1 MNANFTKILEENKSA
16 FYVFDIPVLKKR
28 VGYLRSRL
36 PSGVSICYAVK
47 ANPFV
52 VQQLNDVTDRF
63 EICSPG
69 EANIC
74 FKLRIPS
81 EKMVISGIYKTE
93 EVTENM
99 VADPLFNGIFTVE
112 SLSQYQLLL
121 QLSRKYGRKLPVL
134 LRLTNDSQFG
144 MNEEDIGNIVS
155 ESPETLSILGI
166 QFFSGTQKTSLKRL
180 VREIEYLDSFLI
192 SLEENYGYRAEEL
205 EYGPGLPVTY
215 FQSDTFDEEEFLGG
229 FSEAL
234 KNMNYSCHLT
244 LELGRSISAS
254 CGKYYTHIVDM
265 KTNKEQNYIITDGGM
280 NHLVYFGQQ
289 MAMKRPYMH
298 VVGKQDSVN
307 VKNWNICGS
316 ICSMND
322 IIVKQTPFPEVEAGD
337 TICFENTGAYC
348 MTEGAS
354 LFLSR
359 DIPAIYIQTENDKFT
374 CVRRTFQT
382 ELLNTPVYERN

>member
-1 MNANFTKILEENKSA
+1 
-16 FYVFDIPVLKKR
+16 
-28 VGYLRSRL
+28 
-36 PSGVSICYAVK
+36 
-47 ANPFV
+47 
-52 VQQLNDVTDRF
+52 
-63 EICSPG
+63 
-69 EANIC
+69 
-74 FKLRIPS
+74 
-81 EKMVISGIYKTE
+81 
-93 EVTENM
+93 
-99 VADPLFNGIFTVE
+99 
-112 SLSQYQLLL
+112 
-121 QLSRKYGRKLPVL
+121 
-134 LRLTNDSQFG
+134 
-144 MNEEDIGNIVS
+144 
-155 ESPETLSILGI
+155 
-166 QFFSGTQKTSLKRL
+166 
-180 VREIEYLDSFLI
+180 
-192 SLEENYGYRAEEL
+192 
-205 EYGPGLPVTY
+205 
-215 FQSDTFDEEEFLGG
+215 
-229 FSEAL
+229 
-234 KNMNYSCHLT
+234 
-244 LELGRSISAS
+244 
-254 CGKYYTHIVDM
+254 
-265 KTNKEQNYIITDGGM
+265 M